1 MSYRTIAGCGALLF
15 AFASLWSAPT
25 PTPSDART
33 TDMRSARMPSAIVS
47 PAIAQLIA
55 PPVASTFS
63 AAPQEARIS
72 ELRPAHYVIDLSRSS
87 SRQFLIDTVD
97 AAFVKVHFDYFNLPK
112 GMAIEVSDPRRRE
125 VYRYANKVRDGFTVD
140 KALGQDG
147 VTSFSAM
154 SVNGPA
160 VRVRLIGAA
169 QEPWTRAHAVR
180 VSRML
185 EGYPEDMLDAVQ
197 PLGEIGTRATCVN
210 DKRSVACY
218 AATDPT
224 TVERSRPVA
233 RLVLARGSNCT
244 AWRVGPN
251 NHMFT
256 NQHCIRT
263 ADEAASAEVW
273 FNYQAT
279 ACGGTTSGTVVKVTG
294 ASLLKNH
301 GSLDF
306 ALFTVNNFAS
316 IQQFGYLGLDVR
328 TPVQNEE
335 IFISQHPG
343 GRLKELAVVS
353 DHVGGARCRIDEA
366 LHDNLWGTL
375 SDTAYRCDTEGGSSG
390 SPVIARNSNRALA
403 LHHVTYGSCLN
414 GGVQFAYIWPQVSS
428 FFGGVVPAGDNE
440 GGGGNTPPVAN
451 FSFATS
457 GLTATFTDSSS
468 DAGGSIASRLWT
480 FGDGSTSTVTNP
492 VKTYTAAGTYS
503 VSLKVTDNGGLST
516 TTTKSVTVSA
526 TNTAPVANYSFT
538 TSGLTA
544 TFTDTSTDV
553 GGSIASRSWTFGDGT
568 TSTLA
573 NPVKTYAAAGTYSV
587 VLTVTD
593 NGGLPNTVAK
603 SVTVSS
609 TGGAFFQNLTDYA
622 INDNSTVD
630 SPITVTGVAGNAPAT
645 LKVAVRIIHTFPSDV
660 RVDLVAPDGSLYNI
674 HNRTSGTNIIKT
686 VTINASSEVAN
697 GVWKLRANDNIG
709 GDTGYI
715 DSWSMQF

>member
-1 MSYRTIAGCGALLF
+1 MSLRNNRGRATALSAVLCGLLYCFSTNAFSTDAFSANASSANAG
-15 AFASLWSAPT
+15 
-25 PTPSDART
+25 
-33 TDMRSARMPSAIVS
+33 
-47 PAIAQLIA
+47 
-55 PPVASTFS
+55 AST
-63 AAPQEARIS
+63 QEARVA
-72 ELRPAHYVIDLSRSS
+72 EQRPANYSIDLSKSP
-87 SRQFLIDTVD
+87 SRQFTIDTLD
-97 AAFVKVHFDYFNLPK
+97 AAFVKIHFDYFKLPK
-112 GMAIEVSDPRRRE
+112 GMSIEVSDPLRRE
-125 VYRYANKVRDGFTVD
+125 IYRYGNRERDGFTVD
-140 KALGQDG
+140 KAMGQNG
-147 VTSFSAM
+147 TTSFSAM
-154 SVNGPA
+154 SISGPA
-160 VRVRLIGAA
+160 AVVRLVGVA

-180 VSRML
+180 VTRML

-197 PLGEIGTRATCVN
+197 PEALRGDVGTRATCVN
-210 DKRSVACY
+210 DKRSAVCY
-218 AATDPT
+218 SATDPT
-224 TVERSRPVA
+224 AYDRSRPVA

-244 AWRVGPN
+244 AWRVGPG

-273 FNYQAT
+273 FNYQST
-279 ACGGTTSGTVVKVTG
+279 TCGGTTSGPVVKVTG

-316 IQQFGYLGLDVR
+316 ISQFGYLGLDVR
-328 TPVQNEE
+328 TPLQNEQ
-335 IFISQHPG
+335 IAIPQHPG
-343 GRLKELAVVS
+343 ARLKELAVVS
-353 DHVGGARCRIDEA
+353 NHVGGARCIIDVP

-375 SDTAYRCDTEGGSSG
+375 SDTAYQCDTEGGSSG
-390 SPVIARNSNRALA
+390 SPVISRTSNKVLA

-428 FFGGVVPAGDNE
+428 FFGGVVPNGDN
-440 GGGGNTPPVAN
+440 GGTPSNSPPVAN

-457 GLTATFTDSSS
+457 ALTVTFTDSSTDS
-468 DAGGSIASRLWT
+468 DGTIASRLWT
-480 FGDGSTSTVTNP
+480 FGDGSTSTLTNP
-492 VKTYTAAGTYS
+492 SRTYAAAGTYS

-516 TTTKSVTVSA
+516 TITKSVTVSA
-526 TNTAPVANYSFT
+526 TNTPPVANFSFT

-544 TFTDTSTDV
+544 TFTDSSTDA
-553 GGSIASRSWTFGDGT
+553 GGAIASRSWNFGDGS

-573 NPVKTYAAAGTYSV
+573 NPGKTYAAGGTYSV

-593 NGGLPNTVAK
+593 NGGLTHTVTK
-603 SVTVSS
+603 SVTVSAG

-630 SPITVTGVAGNAPAT
+630 SPITVTGVTGNAPAA